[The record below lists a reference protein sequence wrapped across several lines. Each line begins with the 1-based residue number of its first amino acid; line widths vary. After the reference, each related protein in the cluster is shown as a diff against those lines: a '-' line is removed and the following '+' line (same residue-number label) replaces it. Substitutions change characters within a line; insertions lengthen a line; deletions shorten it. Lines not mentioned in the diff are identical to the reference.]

1 MASSKTATFVVEKN
15 LELRLKK
22 VFKLLWYTE
31 VSLVEEHGPIAHVLN
46 INSRSTQAL

>member
-15 LELRLKK
+15 LKLRLKK

-31 VSLVEEHGPIAHVLN
+31 GSEDHTDYKVL
-46 INSRSTQAL
+46 SSTDL